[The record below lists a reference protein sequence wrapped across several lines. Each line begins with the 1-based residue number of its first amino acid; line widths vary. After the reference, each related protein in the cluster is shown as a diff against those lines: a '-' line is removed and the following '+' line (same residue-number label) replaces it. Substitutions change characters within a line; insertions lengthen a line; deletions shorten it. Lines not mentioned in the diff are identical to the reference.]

1 MCILLVKTPMSK
13 IKRTNERTHAQ
24 ETAPSDEHARFAHAR
39 KNINFKYI
47 SHQKVHFVANNL

>member
-1 MCILLVKTPMSK
+1 MLLVKTPMSK
-13 IKRTNERTHAQ
+13 IKRTNARTHAQ